1 MNQSGEVG
9 EDVELSK
16 SELKIVRNKLIK
28 TVLYK
33 TTFSITDISILFNLS
48 EQHLRNNILKS
59 EDLKNYT
66 DREKHTI
73 EDLENYKYYLYDF
86 LKTNKYSD
94 DEIFYIL
101 HRESLDIQQSH
112 KTTDYINLYN
122 TLYEEND
129 VLCLEYEKLKS
140 AFKIISQKN
149 QSLESDNNDL
159 ILKNSELSE
168 SVNESQKFL
177 SELEKANDSLKE
189 KLFKS
194 QQVSVDLQD
203 EIDLLTKEIE
213 NLQRFKESASKYYIE
228 QSEKESE
235 QQLRIHILESDL
247 QEVYKDNN
255 QLKQTNQNL
264 INENSELQLQ
274 SSSILYLQ
282 SDVITKDNL
291 IKDLESEI
299 QSLKTEIENLTAPSE
314 VETEK
319 IDSKF
324 ERVYTD
330 LQIQQM
336 IDIYFK
342 NHCKRKQSLEAV
354 RAALNINISDKHFV
368 RLLQEADVFKAT
380 YRKRKSKNK

>member
-1 MNQSGEVG
+1 M
-9 EDVELSK
+9 
-16 SELKIVRNKLIK
+16 
-28 TVLYK
+28 
-33 TTFSITDISILFNLS
+33 
-48 EQHLRNNILKS
+48 
-59 EDLKNYT
+59 
-66 DREKHTI
+66 
-73 EDLENYKYYLYDF
+73 
-86 LKTNKYSD
+86 
-94 DEIFYIL
+94 
-101 HRESLDIQQSH
+101 
-112 KTTDYINLYN
+112 
-122 TLYEEND
+122 
-129 VLCLEYEKLKS
+129 
-140 AFKIISQKN
+140 
-149 QSLESDNNDL
+149 
-159 ILKNSELSE
+159 KNSELSE

-177 SELEKANDSLKE
+177 SELEKENDSLKE
-189 KLFKS
+189 KLLKS

-282 SDVITKDNL
+282 SDLSTKDNK
-291 IKDLESEI
+291 IQSLEDEI
-299 QSLKTEIENLTAPSE
+299 QRLKTEIENLTATSE

-319 IDSKF
+319 IDSRF

>member
-1 MNQSGEVG
+1 M
-9 EDVELSK
+9 ELSK
-16 SELKIVRNKLIK
+16 TELKLVRNKLIK
-28 TVLYK
+28 RALYK
-33 TTFSITDISILFNLS
+33 TTYPISDIAQLFNLS
-48 EQHLRNNILKS
+48 EQHLRTNILKN
-59 EDLKNYT
+59 EDLRNY
-66 DREKHTI
+66 DNREKHSI
-73 EDLENYKYYLYDF
+73 EDLESYKYYLYDF
-86 LKTNKYSD
+86 LKTKEYSD
-94 DEIFYIL
+94 SEIFYIL

-112 KTTDYINLYN
+112 KTTDYVNLYN

-140 AFKIISQKN
+140 AYKTLFQKN
-149 QSLESDNNDL
+149 KSLESDNNDL

-168 SVNESQKFL
+168 SVNESQKSL
-177 SELEKANDSLKE
+177 SELEKENDSLKE
-189 KLFKS
+189 KLLKS
-194 QQVSVDLQD
+194 QQTNAKLQD
-203 EIDLLTKEIE
+203 EILSLTKEIE

-247 QEVYKDNN
+247 QEAYKDNN

-264 INENSELQLQ
+264 INENSELQSL

-319 IDSKF
+319 IDNRF

-330 LQIQQM
+330 EQIQEM
-336 IDIYFK
+336 IAIYYK

-354 RAALNINISDKHFV
+354 RAKMNINICDKHFV
-368 RLLQEADVFKAT
+368 RLLQEAGVFKST